1 MNKLYQSC
9 LWALRSVAVL
19 CLWVDLAS
27 IHPTWII
34 IDFLHS
40 LALLSCP
47 PAFLLCLVGVV
58 RTWSPLAP
66 HPGDLKNVES

>member
-1 MNKLYQSC
+1 MTKLYQSC

-19 CLWVDLAS
+19 FFWGDLAS

-34 IDFLHS
+34 LEFFHS

-47 PAFLLCLVGVV
+47 AAFLFCVNAILC
-58 RTWSPLAP
+58 TWSPPAP